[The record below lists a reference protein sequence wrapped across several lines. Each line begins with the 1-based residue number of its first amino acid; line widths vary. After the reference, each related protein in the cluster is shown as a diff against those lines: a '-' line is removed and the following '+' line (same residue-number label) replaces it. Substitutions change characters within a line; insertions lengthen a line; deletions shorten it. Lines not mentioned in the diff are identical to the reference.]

1 LVLAHPAPEA
11 PPAGPP
17 PGRPCGR
24 GAGGHN
30 PGMLRLLPLLTADG
44 PTHMATDEAL
54 LEAAAVPT
62 LRLYRWQPAT
72 VSLGYFQD
80 YQAVLGALPRP
91 GGQAPPV
98 VRRITGGGAIWHQH
112 EVTYCLV
119 ARLGAGG
126 LPARVR
132 DLYPLLHGA
141 LLAGLRARGA
151 RLERQVAPQG
161 DRRYQ
166 SEPRCFAAPASDDLM
181 TAGGAKVL
189 GSAARARGER
199 VLVHGSLKL
208 ESNPW
213 DGDLAGGCGLDFA
226 TAAAVIETALAGAL
240 GTALVAGELEAA
252 EQAAR
257 ARILGLRY
265 GDDGWVSARRGPR
278 P

>member
-1 LVLAHPAPEA
+1 
-11 PPAGPP
+11 
-17 PGRPCGR
+17 
-24 GAGGHN
+24 
-30 PGMLRLLPLLTADG
+30 MLRLLPLLTADG

-80 YQAVLGALPRP
+80 YHQIHGSLPRP
-91 GGQAPPV
+91 GGQPPPV

-126 LPARVR
+126 LPAQVR
-132 DLYPLLHGA
+132 ELYPLLHGA
-141 LLAGLRARGA
+141 LLAGLRAHGA
-151 RLERQVAPQG
+151 SLVRQAGAMG

-166 SEPRCFAAPASDDLM
+166 SEPRCFASPAVDDLV
-181 TAGGAKVL
+181 TPGGAKVL
-189 GSAARARGER
+189 GSAGRVRGER

-208 ESNPW
+208 ASNPW
-213 DGDLAGGCGLDFA
+213 DGERADGCGLDFA
-226 TAAAVIETALAGAL
+226 TAAAVVAVALAGAL
-240 GTALVAGELEAA
+240 HASPVAGELDPA

-257 ARILGLRY
+257 ERILTQRY
-265 GDDGWVSARRGPR
+265 GDEAWVRERQGPR

>member
-1 LVLAHPAPEA
+1 
-11 PPAGPP
+11 
-17 PGRPCGR
+17 
-24 GAGGHN
+24 
-30 PGMLRLLPLLTADG
+30 MLRLLPLLTADG

-80 YQAVLGALPRP
+80 YQAVRAALPLDHGRP
-91 GGQAPPV
+91 PPV

-119 ARLGAGG
+119 GRLGADG

-141 LLAGLRARGA
+141 LLAGLRAHGA
-151 RLERQVAPQG
+151 SLERQPAPAG
-161 DRRYQ
+161 DRRYRD
-166 SEPRCFAAPASDDLM
+166 EPRCFASPASDDLM
-181 TAGGAKVL
+181 TPGGAKVL

-213 DGDLAGGCGLDFA
+213 DGGQASGCGLDFA
-226 TAAAVIETALAGAL
+226 AAAAVLEQAVAGAL
-240 GTALVAGELEAA
+240 ATTLEAGALEAA
-252 EQAAR
+252 ELAVR
-257 ARILGLRY
+257 ARILAERY
-265 GDDGWVSARRGPR
+265 GDDAWVCERRGPR

>member
-1 LVLAHPAPEA
+1 
-11 PPAGPP
+11 
-17 PGRPCGR
+17 
-24 GAGGHN
+24 
-30 PGMLRLLPLLTADG
+30 MLRLLPLLTADG
-44 PTHMATDEAL
+44 PTHMAIDEAL
-54 LEAAAVPT
+54 LEAAEVPT

-80 YQAVLGALPRP
+80 YHAVHGILPRP
-91 GGQAPPV
+91 GGQPPPV

-119 ARLGAGG
+119 ASLGAGG

-141 LLAGLRARGA
+141 LLAGLRAHGA
-151 RLERQVAPQG
+151 SLERQDAPTG

-166 SEPRCFAAPASDDLM
+166 SEPRCFASPASDDLI
-181 TAGGAKVL
+181 TPGGAKVL

-208 ESNPW
+208 ESNAW
-213 DGDLAGGCGLDFA
+213 DLDRAGGCGLDFA
-226 TAAAVIETALAGAL
+226 TAAAVIERAVAAALATTLA
-240 GTALVAGELEAA
+240 AGELSAA

-257 ARILGLRY
+257 ARILTQRY
-265 GDDGWVSARRGPR
+265 GDAAWVRERRGPR